1 MKTAVV
7 TDSNSG
13 IFGDEAR
20 ELGIHVIPMPIIID
34 DHTYFEN
41 EDITHAQ
48 FFEALM
54 GNRNVSS
61 SQPSPGSI
69 MDVWELVLDSADE
82 VIYIPMS
89 SGLSGSYQ
97 SAAMLAEDY
106 DGRVAVAD
114 NHRISVTLR
123 ASVLQAV
130 RLAKEGKSAAEIKA
144 KLEEDAYKSCVYLTV
159 ETLQYFKRTGRVT
172 PAAAAIGDLL
182 GIKPVL
188 QTHGDKFDTYQK
200 VRGLGKARQG
210 VIDAVKKERETV
222 FAQYKAEDLYIGCAG
237 SFLDEAEA
245 EKWKA
250 QIAAEFPGSTVYYD
264 PLSLSVS
271 CHTGPN
277 AAGAGISLAPNL

>member
-1 MKTAVV
+1 MSTAVV

-20 ELGIHVIPMPIIID
+20 QMGIHVIPMPVIID

-61 SQPSPGSI
+61 SQPSPGAI
-69 MDVWELVLDSADE
+69 MDVWELVLDTADE
-82 VIYIPMS
+82 LIYIPMS

-97 SAAMLAEDY
+97 SAQMLTEEY

-114 NHRISVTLR
+114 NHRISVTQR
-123 ASVLQAV
+123 QSVLQACK
-130 RLAKEGKSAAEIKA
+130 LAREGATAAQIKQ

-159 ETLQYFKRTGRVT
+159 ETLMYFKRTGRVT
-172 PAAAAIGDLL
+172 PAAAALGDLL

-188 QTHGDKFDTYQK
+188 ETHGDKFDTYQK
-200 VRGLGKARQG
+200 IRGLQKARQG
-210 VIDAVKKERETV
+210 VIDALVKERNTV
-222 FAQYKAEDLYIGCAG
+222 FAQYSAEQLLIGCAG
-237 SFLDEAEA
+237 SFLDRDEAKA
-245 EKWKA
+245 WKE
-250 QIAAEFPGSTVYYD
+250 QVAAAFPGSMVYYD
-264 PLSLSVS
+264 PLSLSVA

-277 AAGAGISLAPNL
+277 AAGAGISLAPEV